1 MINDK
6 ELKCYESK
14 EGMKVYKLPVQA
26 FPGHV
31 TNCYLV
37 MDDPLTLVDA
47 ASGWD
52 PAHKDLSECFG
63 KLKEEFGETA
73 TLKDV
78 GRLLITHGHVD
89 HFGGVNFVV
98 EESGAE
104 LGIHELDATVIRN
117 FRERSLVSSTNLHF
131 FLDHAGIPKDRVTA
145 LVEMNRWSK
154 DTIHSGKVDITI
166 TEGPI
171 AGGPLIAHHVPGHCP
186 GQICIEI
193 HDILLTA
200 DHVLPRITPN
210 QSPGAITRYNGLGLY
225 LDSLRKIRQVEG
237 IRVGLGGHEGQMD
250 DVYTRIDDIINFHE
264 GRLNK
269 TLDILKEPRT
279 VAEVSTGLFGHQVD
293 YNVLLAM
300 METAAHV
307 EYLHERGK
315 VVVTNIDDIEKE
327 FNPVLIYKQP

>member
-6 ELKCYESK
+6 NLKCFTSSG
-14 EGMKVYKLPVQA
+14 GMKVYKLPVEA

-47 ASGWD
+47 ASGWE
-52 PAHKDLSECFG
+52 PAHKELRECFDR
-63 KLKEEFGETA
+63 LKEEFGETA

-78 GRLLITHGHVD
+78 ERLIITHGHVD

-98 EESGAE
+98 GESGAE

-117 FRERSLVSSTNLHF
+117 FRERLLVSSTNLHF
-131 FLDHAGIPKDRVTA
+131 FLDHAGIPDERVTA

-154 DTIHSGKVDITI
+154 DTIQSGKVDITI

-171 AGGPLIAHHVPGHCP
+171 NGGPLVAHHVPGHCP
-186 GQICIEI
+186 GQICIQI
-193 HDILLTA
+193 HDVLLTA

-225 LDSLRKIRQVEG
+225 MDSLRKIRKVPD
-237 IRVGLGGHEGQMD
+237 IRVGLGGHENEME
-250 DVYTRIDDIINFHE
+250 DVYTRIDDILKFHE
-264 GRLNK
+264 GRLEK
-269 TLDILKEPRT
+269 TLALLKEPKT
-279 VAEVSTGLFGHQVD
+279 VAEVSNGLFGSQVD

-300 METAAHV
+300 LETAAHV

-315 VVVTNIDDIEKE
+315 VVVTNVNDIEEE